1 MALHA
6 ARSVSCCDGARLNQ
20 PIDAI
25 DWFPR
30 ENNTGCIGTRKSLCP
45 RKSFK
50 MPLEINE
57 EGRRTTAKIKTEPR
71 KNKLSYSTPAPHS
84 KPNYRQ
90 VHWSLVAYKEY
101 NSVLKVLTTRT
112 SRIQALVVQIESALK
127 HTSRETVIRNFRELF
142 VAVFFILTNLILYF
156 DSIAYTDSSICTSI
170 DVGSWA
176 IYENGSSSNV
186 LR

>member
-1 MALHA
+1 MPSIGFHVKKYGLHRYA
-6 ARSVSCCDGARLNQ
+6 KVLVPPKVFQNASGNQRRS
-20 PIDAI
+20 
-25 DWFPR
+25 
-30 ENNTGCIGTRKSLCP
+30 
-45 RKSFK
+45 
-50 MPLEINE
+50 
-57 EGRRTTAKIKTEPR
+57 RRTTAKVKTEPS

-127 HTSRETVIRNFRELF
+127 HTRRETVIRKFRELF
-142 VAVFFILTNLILYF
+142 VAVFFFLTNLILYF
-156 DSIAYTDSSICTSI
+156 DSIATADSSICTSI